1 MSVSRTLR
9 AAVVTLAVAAT
20 TATGAVVTAPVASA
34 ASCAV
39 TWGSFA
45 KTSAPMTA
53 RQIRGIRAGQHAC
66 YDRLVIDLNGWSS
79 GVTGYDVRY
88 VENVYQDGS
97 GQNVPLR
104 GGAKLQ
110 IVIKAPAYD
119 TSGELII
126 EPDSLSELS
135 DVTGYSTF
143 RQVAFAGSF
152 EGQTTIGL
160 GVRARLPMRVF
171 RLEGPG
177 LGQRL
182 VIDVAVPVTLE
193 LMRYRA
199 KMA

>member
-1 MSVSRTLR
+1 MPVSRTLR
-9 AAVVTLAVAAT
+9 AAVVTLAVAAA
-20 TATGAVVTAPVASA
+20 TATGAVVTAPAATA

-39 TWGSFA
+39 TWGSLP
-45 KTSAPMTA
+45 KSSAPMTA
-53 RQIRGIRAGQHAC
+53 RQIRGVRAGQNAC

-79 GVTGYDVRY
+79 AVTGYDVRY

-104 GGAKLQ
+104 GSAKLQ

-119 TSGELII
+119 TSGELIM
-126 EPDSLSELS
+126 EPDRLSELS
-135 DVTGYSTF
+135 DVTGFSTF

-171 RLEGPG
+171 RLEGPE
-177 LGQRL
+177 LGQRV
-182 VIDVAVPVTLE
+182 VIDVAHSWN
-193 LMRYRA
+193 
-199 KMA
+199 

>member
-9 AAVVTLAVAAT
+9 AAVVTLAVAAS
-20 TATGAVVTAPVASA
+20 TATGAVVTAPA
-34 ASCAV
+34 ATAAACAV
-39 TWGSFA
+39 TWGSLP
-45 KTSAPMTA
+45 KSSAPMTA
-53 RQIRGIRAGQHAC
+53 RQIRGVRAGQNAC

-119 TSGELII
+119 TSGELIM
-126 EPDSLSELS
+126 EPDRLSELS
-135 DVTGYSTF
+135 DVTGFSTF

-171 RLEGPG
+171 WLEGPE
-177 LGQRL
+177 LGQRV
-182 VIDVAVPVTLE
+182 VIDVAHSWN
-193 LMRYRA
+193 
-199 KMA
+199 